1 MEEPSLKELLNSLNL
16 MTRDNVDHR
25 WKILILQ
32 LYSEHYVNEILMHM
46 VDERFIGKEVKEE
59 ISFPKKIAILERAKI
74 IKHDVASVLSV
85 LNDLRR
91 TMVHNLVVDDK
102 IIREKLKSREL
113 GFNYEVNFHKDRK
126 ELTGI
131 NLKEMYTKSNATKH
145 AQLDVSAML
154 VIGVLY
160 LRLQIIRKQEAKYI
174 LFPELEEKPDGS
186 FVINVTVSE
195 RAPNQEL
202 AKKLVEE
209 NNSEQQD
216 ETPKKSSDN

>member
-25 WKILILQ
+25 WKILMLQ

-46 VDERFIGKEVKEE
+46 VDERFIGKEVREE
-59 ISFPKKIAILERAKI
+59 ISFPKKIKILERAKI
-74 IKHDVASVLSV
+74 IKQDVARVLSV
-85 LNDLRR
+85 LNDLRT
-91 TMVHNLVVDDK
+91 TMVHKLVVDNK
-102 IIREKLKSREL
+102 IIVAKLKEREL
-113 GFNYEVNFHKDRK
+113 GFNYEVNFNKDGK

-131 NLKEMYTKSNATKH
+131 NLKEMYEKINATEH
-145 AQLDVSAML
+145 AQFDVSTML

-160 LRLQIIRKQEAKYI
+160 LRLKTIRKQEAEHI

-195 RAPNQEL
+195 RAPDQES
-202 AKKLVEE
+202 AKKLTEK
-209 NNSEQQD
+209 NNPERK
-216 ETPKKSSDN
+216 E